1 MHPSRVL
8 LVLPFLFSGMMH
20 AQVNGYAAITS
31 ISGTTLNV
39 GTSNE
44 ASATFTAG
52 KSIILMQMQDDVIGA
67 NTADN
72 TSFGNL
78 SAIKNAGHYEVR
90 TIISVTRSSGLLTK
104 IEVSAGLG
112 TSFSTGANSSLQ
124 AITYELLG
132 GGGDFATT
140 AAITAPAWNGSIG
153 GVVAFEVGGTLTL
166 RHNITANGV
175 GFRGGAKDPG
185 TEAGCTPNIFR
196 AASTGTTTA
205 RYATKG
211 EGIYKLTN
219 TAWADAR
226 GKILNGGGGAN
237 GNNAGG
243 AGGGNQSTGGAGGAG
258 FNCSGQPSGGIGGIA
273 LGSYISESRVFMG
286 GGGGGGE
293 GNNNNSTDGSN
304 GGGIILIT
312 AQSIITTGSCGALKI
327 TANGTTPALSGND
340 GAGGAGAG
348 GTVVLNVGS
357 YSIASGCKLNI
368 TANGGDG
375 GTVNHADIH
384 GAGGAGAQGAVIF
397 SSPLPTTN
405 VTVQTTNGTPG
416 CNNNRSSCTS
426 RAGAATGSNNDGIY
440 TSFNVIL
447 PIELLSFQAIPQQD
461 RVDLNWSTASESD
474 NAWFFVERSMDLQ
487 DWQIVVQRPGAG
499 NSSYVLEYSSVDPAP
514 LSGTSYYRLRQV
526 DINGTSS
533 TSDVVPVQFTGVAV
547 QLSLFPNP
555 ATNQVTAWAV
565 GTATGRVELFNSL
578 GQPVAS
584 SRALQDSRAVIDL
597 SALPSGSY
605 VVVLT
610 TADAVFQQR
619 LLVRN

>member
-1 MHPSRVL
+1 MFPARFL
-8 LVLPFLFSGMMH
+8 LVLFFLISGIAQ

-31 ISGTTLNV
+31 FSGSTLNV

-44 ASATFTAG
+44 AAATFTIG
-52 KSIILMQMQDDVIGA
+52 KSIIIMQMQDDVIGA

-78 SAIKNAGHYEVR
+78 SAIKKAGHYEVR
-90 TIISVTRSSGLLTK
+90 IITSVTRSGGVLTK
-104 IEVSAGLG
+104 IGLNAGLG
-112 TSFSTGANSSLQ
+112 TGFATGTNSSLQ

-132 GGGDFATT
+132 GGGNYATT

-153 GVVAFEVGGTLTL
+153 GVVAFEVGGALQL

-175 GFRGGAKDPG
+175 GFRGGAKDPD
-185 TEAGCTPNIFR
+185 TEAACAPSVYR
-196 AASTGTTTA
+196 ASSTDANTS

-219 TAWADAR
+219 DAWADAR

-243 AGGGNQSTGGAGGAG
+243 AGGGNQTAGGIGGAG
-258 FNCSGQPSGGIGGIA
+258 FSCSAQASGGIGGIA
-273 LGSYISESRVFMG
+273 LGSYISESRIFMG

-293 GNNNNSTDGSN
+293 GNNSVSTDGGN
-304 GGGIILIT
+304 GGGIILIK
-312 AQSIITTGSCGALKI
+312 AASITTTGSCGGLAI
-327 TANGTTPALSGND
+327 TANGAAAATSGND

-348 GTVVLNVGS
+348 GTVVLKVGS
-357 YSIASGCKLNI
+357 FSIANGCKLTI
-368 TANGGDG
+368 SANGGNG
-375 GTVNHADIH
+375 GTVGHADIH
-384 GAGGAGAQGAVIF
+384 GAGGAGGQGAVIF
-397 SSPLPTTN
+397 TSPLPTTN
-405 VTVQTTNGTPG
+405 VTVQTNNGTAG
-416 CNNNRSSCTS
+416 CNNNAIPCTNP
-426 RAGAATGSNNDGIY
+426 AGSATGSNGNGIY
-440 TSFNVIL
+440 TNYNVTL
-447 PIELLSFQAIPQQD
+447 PIELLSFQAIPRQQQ
-461 RVDLNWSTASESD
+461 VDLSWSTASESD
-474 NAWFFVERSMDLQ
+474 NAWFFVERSLDLQ
-487 DWQIVVQRPGAG
+487 EWQVVVQLPGAG
-499 NSSYVLEYSSVDPAP
+499 NSSYTIDYASVDPAP

-533 TSDVVPVQFTGVAV
+533 NSDVVPVQFTGAAV

-565 GTATGRVELFNSL
+565 GAATGRVELFNSL
-578 GQPVAS
+578 GQPVATP
-584 SRALQDSRAVIDL
+584 RALQGSRVEIDL
-597 SALPSGSY
+597 STLPSGSY